1 MYSLQ
6 CWIIDNA
13 WSLVY
18 TKEPPLQTW
27 VLSSDANRSLCL
39 SPPPANDWIRNK
51 GLAFYR
57 WIFPN
62 SLSIKNAG
70 IRADDVP
77 DSPFTWEDA
86 LVFPTTPCSSI
97 CFIWLWTH
105 GIMSCIMFEV
115 DFILRSLRL
124 EDTSHVRS
132 KHKRSGI
139 TFMRL
144 NVISIQYL

>member
-1 MYSLQ
+1 MHEALYIPRSPHCRHGCCLLMLIVH
-6 CWIIDNA
+6 C
-13 WSLVY
+13 VY
-18 TKEPPLQTW
+18 P
-27 VLSSDANRSLCL
+27 
-39 SPPPANDWIRNK
+39 PPPANDWIRNK

-124 EDTSHVRS
+124 EDTSYVRS